1 MRSRTLFWAA
11 AAAMVLLAL
20 GCGKGR
26 TTDEIRVG
34 EYSSLTGTTAT
45 FGQSTHNAVTMAYDE
60 LNGAGGVLGRKIKV
74 FVEDDQSKPEEAAT
88 AATKLINQN
97 HVVALVGE
105 VSSSRSLAAAP
116 ICQANGTPMVS
127 PSSTNPRVTQTGDYI
142 FRVCFIDPFQGGVM
156 AKFAADTLKV
166 KKVAILVDVRN
177 DYSIGLQTFFRENFK
192 RLGGQIVSEQS
203 YSEGDSDFHAQL
215 TQIKSANPEAI
226 YVPGYYTE
234 VGTIARQARELG
246 IPSTVPLMGGDGWD
260 SPRLWEIGGE
270 ALNGCY
276 FSNHYSTDNPSPV
289 VQKFVKDYKDRY
301 KQVPDA
307 LAALGYDAAKILAD
321 AMQRA
326 GSTDGKK
333 VRDALAATKDFQGVT
348 GKITINSDR
357 NAVKPAVVLKVE
369 NGKFVYSQTINPEDV
384 KM

>member
-74 FVEDDQSKPEEAAT
+74 FVEDDQSKAEEAAT
-88 AATKLINQN
+88 AATKLIKQN
-97 HVVALVGE
+97 HVVALVGA
-105 VSSSRSLAAAP
+105 VSSSRSLADAP
-116 ICQANGTPMVS
+116 ICQAHGTPMVS

-177 DYSIGLQTFFRENFK
+177 D
-192 RLGGQIVSEQS
+192 
-203 YSEGDSDFHAQL
+203 
-215 TQIKSANPEAI
+215 
-226 YVPGYYTE
+226 
-234 VGTIARQARELG
+234 
-246 IPSTVPLMGGDGWD
+246 
-260 SPRLWEIGGE
+260 
-270 ALNGCY
+270 
-276 FSNHYSTDNPSPV
+276 
-289 VQKFVKDYKDRY
+289 
-301 KQVPDA
+301 
-307 LAALGYDAAKILAD
+307 
-321 AMQRA
+321 
-326 GSTDGKK
+326 
-333 VRDALAATKDFQGVT
+333 
-348 GKITINSDR
+348 
-357 NAVKPAVVLKVE
+357 
-369 NGKFVYSQTINPEDV
+369 
-384 KM
+384 